1 MSIEQDEAAIQALLL
16 SCGMDKEE
24 VKETPTIIQIENYV
38 RPLKYLKFEKEMTK
52 EEKYIKVISEILKV
66 VDIDFLTE
74 MKDDNW
80 FTVTY
85 SRPYGKSNGGPVIHI
100 GYEFEDKKIKR
111 QRFGEINNRFPIFN
125 LCTELRAKYN
135 IHKSKMNQAA

>member
-24 VKETPTIIQIENYV
+24 VKETPTIIQRENYV

-52 EEKYIKVISEILKV
+52 EEKYVKVITEILKV
-66 VDIDFLTE
+66 VDIDFLKD

-80 FTVTY
+80 FLVSY
-85 SRPYGKSNGGPVIHI
+85 SRPYGNSNGGPVIHL
-100 GYEFEDKKIKR
+100 GYELEGTKR
-111 QRFGEINNRFPIFN
+111 ERFGEINNRFPIFK

-135 IHKSKMNQAA
+135 IHKAKTNQAA